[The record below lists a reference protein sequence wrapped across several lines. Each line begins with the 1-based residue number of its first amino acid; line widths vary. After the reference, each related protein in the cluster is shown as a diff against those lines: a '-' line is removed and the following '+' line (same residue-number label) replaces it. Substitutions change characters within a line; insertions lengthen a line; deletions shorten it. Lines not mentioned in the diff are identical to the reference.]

1 MLEVFDLFAGYGET
15 QVLHGVTLNA
25 DRGKITAI
33 IGANGAGKSTLLK
46 CVAGLLTPTSGRVL
60 WEGRCISNYSTR
72 DVVRAGVT
80 LVPEGRHV
88 FPQMTVLENL
98 EMGAYL
104 RKDRSGILT
113 DLDAVMDV
121 FPMLRSRLKQSA
133 GTLSGGEQQ
142 MVAVGRALM
151 SSPGLLLMDEPSM
164 GLAPV
169 LVDEVFAAI
178 TRIREMGKAVVLVEQ
193 NAVLALGIADQGYV
207 LELGSIVLS
216 GSGKELLS
224 NPEVERAYLGI

>member
-1 MLEVFDLFAGYGET
+1 MLEVIDVRAGYGET
-15 QVLHGVTLNA
+15 EVLHGVTLNA

-46 CVAGLLTPTSGRVL
+46 CIVGLLAPTSGRVL
-60 WEGRCISNYSTR
+60 WEGKCISDSSTR
-72 DVVRAGVT
+72 DIVRAGVT

-88 FPQMTVLENL
+88 FPHMTVLENL

-104 RKDRSGILT
+104 RKDKKEILR
-113 DLDAVMDV
+113 DLDDVLDV
-121 FPMLRSRLKQSA
+121 FPMLKSRLKQSA

-142 MVAVGRALM
+142 MVALGRALM

-169 LVDEVFAAI
+169 LVDEVFEAI
-178 TRIREMGKAVVLVEQ
+178 TRIREMGKAIVLVEQ
-193 NAVLALGIADQGYV
+193 NAVLALNIADQGYV
-207 LELGSIVLS
+207 LELGSIVLT
-216 GSGKELLS
+216 GSGKDLLA

>member
-1 MLEVFDLFAGYGET
+1 MLEVIGVRAGYGET
-15 QVLHGVTLNA
+15 AVLHGVTVSA
-25 DRGKITAI
+25 EPGKLTAI

-46 CVAGLLTPTSGRVL
+46 CIAGLLTPTTGKIL
-60 WEGRCISNYSTR
+60 WEGNDISRAGIR
-72 DVVRAGVT
+72 DVVKAGVT
-80 LVPEGRHV
+80 LVPEGRHI

-104 RKDRSGILT
+104 RKDKAEIDKDFDS
-113 DLDAVMDV
+113 VMQM
-121 FPMLRSRLKQSA
+121 FPMLKSRLKQPS

-151 SSPGLLLMDEPSM
+151 SAPRLLLMDEPSM

-169 LVDEVFAAI
+169 LVEEVLAAVV
-178 TRIREMGKAVVLVEQ
+178 RIKEMGKAVVLVEQ
-193 NAVLALGIADQGYV
+193 NAVLALGVADQGYV

-224 NPEVERAYLGI
+224 NPAVEKAYLGI